1 MKKILFIILTILTF
15 NLYGQTDIKYQEI
28 DSLIES
34 NSMINS
40 INAIKKLKEDFAKD
54 SINSNY
60 WLRYSKAS
68 FNFFR
73 YEDATL
79 SIDKAIKLK
88 PNDSEL
94 YFEKGLLN
102 NKIHKLEIALQAFE
116 KAVEIKEV
124 GKYFYWK
131 GIVNQQLR
139 KIQSAENDYQ
149 TAIENKF
156 ESPELFNNLAI
167 LLAEGG
173 KNEKALVMINKAIN
187 LDNKYPEAYNA
198 RAKINFSLLNFDSAC
213 KDGKYAIKLGH
224 KDPFQLPD
232 SICNGTLNK
241 KLQFAA
247 DIFAVNKSYNEGII
261 AYTLLINNKVAKSD
275 NFLNR
280 GYCYFQIKEYL
291 NAEKDYLKALM
302 LSQTLMDLIYDNLSL
317 LYFEMNNF
325 EKSIKYSTKR
335 IELNPKN
342 HIPYIDRGLCYRKL
356 KNYSSAEKDFN
367 KSLELKPDFFRA
379 FGYRGFLFLELGQYN
394 KSFEDASKS
403 IKINPKYGYGYIV
416 LAQAKQQ
423 LGLSDYCNDYY
434 NARKYGEPDAE
445 KGIKEFCK

>member
-1 MKKILFIILTILTF
+1 MKKILFIILIISSITLQ
-15 NLYGQTDIKYQEI
+15 GQTDIKYREI

-34 NSMINS
+34 NLMINS
-40 INAIKKLKEDFAKD
+40 MNAIKKLKEDFAKD

-68 FNFFR
+68 FFFFR
-73 YEDATL
+73 YEDASS
-79 SIDKAIKLK
+79 SIDKAIQLN

-102 NKIHKLEIALQAFE
+102 NKIDKLEIALQAFE
-116 KAVEIKEV
+116 KAVNIKKV

-139 KIQSAENDYQ
+139 KIESAENDYQ

-167 LLAEGG
+167 LLAESG

-187 LDNKYPEAYNA
+187 LDNKYPEAYSA
-198 RAKINFSLLNFDSAC
+198 RAKINFSLLNFDLAC
-213 KDGKYAIKLGH
+213 KDGKNAIKLGH
-224 KDPFQLPD
+224 KNPFQIPD
-232 SICNGTLNK
+232 SICNGTLNQ
-241 KLQFAA
+241 KLQFAS
-247 DIFAVNKSYNEGII
+247 DIFAVNKLYKQGII
-261 AYTLLINNKVAKSD
+261 AYTMLINNKVTKSD

-280 GYCYFQIKEYL
+280 GYCYFQIKEYI
-291 NAEKDYLKALM
+291 NAEKDYLKALSFSKPS
-302 LSQTLMDLIYDNLSL
+302 LDQIYDNLSL
-317 LYFEMNNF
+317 LYFDMNNF
-325 EKSIKYSTKR
+325 EKSIEYSTKR

-356 KNYSSAEKDFN
+356 KNYSNAEKDFN

-379 FGYRGFLFLELGQYN
+379 FGYRSFLFLELGQYK

-403 IKINPKYGYGYIV
+403 IKINPRYGYGYIV

-423 LGLSDYCNDYY
+423 IGISDFCEDYY
-434 NARKYGEPDAE
+434 NAKKYGEPDAE
-445 KGIKEFCK
+445 KGIKIYCK